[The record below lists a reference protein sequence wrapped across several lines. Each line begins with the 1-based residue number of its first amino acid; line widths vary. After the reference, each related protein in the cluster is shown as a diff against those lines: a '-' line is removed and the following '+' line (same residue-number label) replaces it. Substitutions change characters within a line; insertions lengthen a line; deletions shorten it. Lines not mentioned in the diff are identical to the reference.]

1 MLGVPHDSISEEFG
15 MLAEEVEI
23 IWKQARRKLRSGS
36 PASVAPRERTGEGG
50 LHEVAKRGSSES
62 AESGQLRPIAE
73 PQPVRTGGM
82 DASALSLTSLR
93 AARLYRL
100 LTLVGTGPQTRSLL
114 LRRLKLDVR
123 GFYRD
128 LEALRTLGIEVTP
141 TGDETKYT
149 LVGELDDALAKL
161 PFPDPGLNVRDAL
174 HLANNSKAAHR
185 KLKQRVNS
193 FLNGPRGGGAN
204 KPR

>member
-1 MLGVPHDSISEEFG
+1 MG
-15 MLAEEVEI
+15 
-23 IWKQARRKLRSGS
+23 RKK
-36 PASVAPRERTGEGG
+36 V
-50 LHEVAKRGSSES
+50 
-62 AESGQLRPIAE
+62 
-73 PQPVRTGGM
+73 
-82 DASALSLTSLR
+82 DASAVSLTSRR

-100 LTLVGTGPQTRSLL
+100 LTLLGTGPQTRAFL

-128 LEALRTLGIEVTP
+128 LEALGALGIVVTT
-141 TGDETKYT
+141 TGDETKYA
-149 LVGELDDALAKL
+149 LDGELDDALAKL

-174 HLANNSKAAHR
+174 QLSIGSSAAHR

-193 FLNGPRGGGAN
+193 FLSGPRGGGGPN

>member
-1 MLGVPHDSISEEFG
+1 MG
-15 MLAEEVEI
+15 
-23 IWKQARRKLRSGS
+23 RKK
-36 PASVAPRERTGEGG
+36 V
-50 LHEVAKRGSSES
+50 
-62 AESGQLRPIAE
+62 
-73 PQPVRTGGM
+73 
-82 DASALSLTSLR
+82 DASAASLTSLR

-100 LTLVGTGPQTRSLL
+100 LTLLRGSPQTRASL

-128 LEALRTLGIEVTP
+128 LESLRALGIEVNA
-141 TGDETKYT
+141 GDDTKYS
-149 LVGELDDALAKL
+149 LVGEVDDALAKL

-174 HLANNSKAAHR
+174 QLANGSTTAHR

-193 FLNGPRGGGAN
+193 FLNGPRGGGPN

>member
-1 MLGVPHDSISEEFG
+1 M
-15 MLAEEVEI
+15 
-23 IWKQARRKLRSGS
+23 
-36 PASVAPRERTGEGG
+36 GG
-50 LHEVAKRGSSES
+50 KKKV
-62 AESGQLRPIAE
+62 
-73 PQPVRTGGM
+73 
-82 DASALSLTSLR
+82 DASAVSLTSLR

-100 LTLVGTGPQTRSLL
+100 LTLLGTGPQTRALL

-128 LEALRTLGIEVTP
+128 VEALRGLGIEITTV
-141 TGDETKYT
+141 GEDAKYS
-149 LVGELDDALAKL
+149 LVGDLDGALAKL

-174 HLANNSKAAHR
+174 QLSNGSTAAHR

-193 FLNGPRGGGAN
+193 FLNGPRGGGPN

>member
-1 MLGVPHDSISEEFG
+1 MG
-15 MLAEEVEI
+15 
-23 IWKQARRKLRSGS
+23 RKK
-36 PASVAPRERTGEGG
+36 V
-50 LHEVAKRGSSES
+50 
-62 AESGQLRPIAE
+62 
-73 PQPVRTGGM
+73 
-82 DASALSLTSLR
+82 DASAVSLTSLR

-100 LTLVGTGPQTRSLL
+100 LTLLRSGPQTRAAL

-128 LEALRTLGIEVTP
+128 LESLRALGIEVNV
-141 TGDETKYT
+141 GDDTKYT
-149 LVGELDDALAKL
+149 LVGEVDDALAKL

-174 HLANNSKAAHR
+174 QLSIGNSSAHR

-193 FLNGPRGGGAN
+193 FLNGPRGGPN

>member
-1 MLGVPHDSISEEFG
+1 MGKKKVG
-15 MLAEEVEI
+15 
-23 IWKQARRKLRSGS
+23 
-36 PASVAPRERTGEGG
+36 
-50 LHEVAKRGSSES
+50 
-62 AESGQLRPIAE
+62 
-73 PQPVRTGGM
+73 
-82 DASALSLTSLR
+82 ASAVSLTSLR

-100 LTLVGTGPQTRSLL
+100 LTLLRNGPQTRAAL

-128 LEALRTLGIEVTP
+128 LESLRALGIEVNV
-141 TGDETKYT
+141 GDDTKYT
-149 LVGELDDALAKL
+149 LEGEVDDALAKL

-174 HLANNSKAAHR
+174 QLSVGSSSAHR

-193 FLNGPRGGGAN
+193 FLNGPRGGGPN

>member
-1 MLGVPHDSISEEFG
+1 MG
-15 MLAEEVEI
+15 
-23 IWKQARRKLRSGS
+23 RKKVDA
-36 PASVAPRERTGEGG
+36 PAV
-50 LHEVAKRGSSES
+50 
-62 AESGQLRPIAE
+62 
-73 PQPVRTGGM
+73 
-82 DASALSLTSLR
+82 SLTSLR

-100 LTLVGTGPQTRSLL
+100 LTLLGTAPQTRGFL

-128 LEALRTLGIEVTP
+128 LEALRTLGIEVAA
-141 TGDETKYT
+141 GSDDARYA
-149 LVGELDDALAKL
+149 LSGELDDALARL

-174 HLANNSKAAHR
+174 QLANGSTAAHR

-193 FLNGPRGGGAN
+193 FLNGPRGGPN

>member
-1 MLGVPHDSISEEFG
+1 MG
-15 MLAEEVEI
+15 
-23 IWKQARRKLRSGS
+23 RKK
-36 PASVAPRERTGEGG
+36 VD
-50 LHEVAKRGSSES
+50 VS
-62 AESGQLRPIAE
+62 AI
-73 PQPVRTGGM
+73 
-82 DASALSLTSLR
+82 SLTSLR

-100 LTLVGTGPQTRSLL
+100 LTLLRGGPQTRASL

-128 LEALRTLGIEVTP
+128 LESLRTLGIEVSA
-141 TGDETKYT
+141 GDDTKYV
-149 LVGELDDALAKL
+149 LVGEVDDALAKL

-174 HLANNSKAAHR
+174 QLANGSTSAHR

-193 FLNGPRGGGAN
+193 FLNGPRGGPN

>member
-1 MLGVPHDSISEEFG
+1 MGKKKVG
-15 MLAEEVEI
+15 
-23 IWKQARRKLRSGS
+23 
-36 PASVAPRERTGEGG
+36 
-50 LHEVAKRGSSES
+50 
-62 AESGQLRPIAE
+62 
-73 PQPVRTGGM
+73 
-82 DASALSLTSLR
+82 ASAVSLTSLR

-100 LTLVGTGPQTRSLL
+100 LTLLRNGPQTRAAL

-128 LEALRTLGIEVTP
+128 LESLRALGIEVNV
-141 TGDETKYT
+141 GDDTKYT
-149 LVGELDDALAKL
+149 LEGEVDAALAKL

-174 HLANNSKAAHR
+174 QLSVGSSSAHR

-193 FLNGPRGGGAN
+193 FLNGPRGGGPN